1 MTTNRFI
8 LGSMGNH
15 IAIFM
20 PSLRGGGVERV
31 MLLLAQAFAVRGLEV
46 DLVLASAEGPYLK
59 DVDESVRIVDL
70 KRRRILTSL
79 PALAKYLKVRQPLA
93 MISAMAHANVVAV
106 WAKLISGAP
115 TSVLVTEHVNLSR
128 AQLEAS
134 NVRQHLVPWF
144 MRLSYGHADR
154 IVAVSGGVADDLATA
169 INIPRE
175 RIEVVYN
182 PVESHQLA
190 TLCNAELSH
199 PSLPDDSI
207 PFILATGRLHPQKD
221 FSTLIRAFAHLRKD
235 RRARLVILG
244 EGGQRGDLEALIE
257 SLGLTGEILL
267 PGFVDNPYAWMR
279 RASLFV
285 LSSAYE
291 GFGIV
296 LVEAMACGTPV
307 VSTDCPSG
315 PAEILENGRWGAL
328 VPVADVAALAN
339 AMSSSLDSDDHP
351 DVAKRAGY
359 FNLDMAVNRYLD
371 LLQINV

>member
-1 MTTNRFI
+1 
-8 LGSMGNH
+8 
-15 IAIFM
+15 M
-20 PSLRGGGVERV
+20 PSLRGGGAERV

-79 PALAKYLKVRQPLA
+79 PALAKYLKASQPLA
-93 MISAMAHANVVAV
+93 MISAMAHANVVAI
-106 WAKLISGAP
+106 WAKRISGAP

-134 NVRQHLVPWF
+134 NVRQHLVPWL

-154 IVAVSGGVADDLATA
+154 IVAVSSGVADDLATA

-182 PVESHQLA
+182 PVENHQLA
-190 TLCNAELSH
+190 TLCKPELSH

-235 RRARLVILG
+235 HRARLVILG
-244 EGGQRGDLEALIE
+244 EGGQRGDLETLIE

-351 DVAKRAGY
+351 DVAKRAAY

-371 LLQINV
+371 LLQIHV

>member
-1 MTTNRFI
+1 
-8 LGSMGNH
+8 MGNH

-79 PALAKYLKVRQPLA
+79 PALAKYLKARQPLA

-154 IVAVSGGVADDLATA
+154 IVAVSGGVADDLAKA

-182 PVESHQLA
+182 PVESHHLA